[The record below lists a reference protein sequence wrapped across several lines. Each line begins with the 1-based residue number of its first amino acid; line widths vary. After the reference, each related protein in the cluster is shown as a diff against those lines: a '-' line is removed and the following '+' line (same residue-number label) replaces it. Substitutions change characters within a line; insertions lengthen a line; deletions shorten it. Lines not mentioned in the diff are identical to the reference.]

1 MLIEPGQMIAGLP
14 ATPLRGLM
22 RELMQCSMSAD
33 ELRHRLEGN
42 DVDPTGVPDRLVDAG
57 FIRVAERGL
66 TATFAIRDGED
77 PKTTTLYTT
86 TIAGNALAKARIGK
100 PMTRDKAD
108 ELLAGLIQGRRREP
122 GSRESLLDRVGLGL
136 RFVCRREQRD
146 PSATSTSTSCTATGM
161 EWTNT
166 GGGMTN

>member
-86 TIAGNALAKARIGK
+86 AIAGNALAKARIGK

-108 ELLAGLIQGRRREP
+108 ELLAGLIQRVEDENLDPESLFWIESVSVFGSYADESNETRRRH
-122 GSRESLLDRVGLGL
+122 
-136 RFVCRREQRD
+136 RRPPLVPPPVWSGRTPAE
-146 PSATSTSTSCTATGM
+146 
-161 EWTNT
+161 E
-166 GGGMTN
+166 